1 MNAADEDCGVEWL
14 TSLCNLTVAQGRI
27 PDDWKSSILLPNLQR
42 ERRPNGSARYRTI
55 KLLHYAMKGI
65 EYLITKDQRES
76 KDRYYAVWIYVQSS
90 PYNICRRK
98 KGAKERS
105 STLLL

>member
-42 ERRPNGSARYRTI
+42 ERRPNGMWVIQNNKATALCNER
-55 KLLHYAMKGI
+55 
-65 EYLITKDQRES
+65 
-76 KDRYYAVWIYVQSS
+76 DRILDH
-90 PYNICRRK
+90 K
-98 KGAKERS
+98 RS
-105 STLLL
+105 EGK